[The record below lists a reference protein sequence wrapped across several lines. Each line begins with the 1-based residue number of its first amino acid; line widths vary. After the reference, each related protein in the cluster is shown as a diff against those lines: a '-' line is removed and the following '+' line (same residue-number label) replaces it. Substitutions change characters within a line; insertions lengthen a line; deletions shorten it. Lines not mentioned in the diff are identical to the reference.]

1 MDTVF
6 MHIYEL
12 FKIFQPKFQSL
23 FKDLGTWSVELK
35 AGLMVYIQNW
45 FSELIPLKLKAMKPS
60 VLNVQVPLVQKMR
73 SHHCLL
79 SHVKACAA
87 LSLEDCLD
95 IQEASPPLEDSVTEQ
110 KILICRENILSPDYK
125 SWWNK

>member
-1 MDTVF
+1 MNYLKYF
-6 MHIYEL
+6 N
-12 FKIFQPKFQSL
+12 QNL
-23 FKDLGTWSVELK
+23 FKDLGTWSVGLM

-60 VLNVQVPLVQKMR
+60 LLNVQVSLVQKMR

-87 LSLEDCLD
+87 LLLEGCLD